1 MIDPVALELNNRH
14 QTHPGRRD
22 LVQAIVKQLLFAEKT
37 SEVNRLQKSRHLEFF
52 LKSVAWGLSGFQ

>member
-22 LVQAIVKQLLFAEKT
+22 LVQAIVKQSYCSRRRQA
-37 SEVNRLQKSRHLEFF
+37 RLKGYKSHATWN
-52 LKSVAWGLSGFQ
+52 SS